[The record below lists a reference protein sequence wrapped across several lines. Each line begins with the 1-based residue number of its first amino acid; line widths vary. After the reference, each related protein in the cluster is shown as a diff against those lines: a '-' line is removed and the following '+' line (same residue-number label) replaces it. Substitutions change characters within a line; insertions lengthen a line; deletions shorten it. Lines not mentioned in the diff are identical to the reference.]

1 MYDLQV
7 FSPFHW
13 DVSLLSLWYLL
24 KHSFKFWRKPV
35 FFPFVTYAFGVCV
48 LRSVLWCHLSV
59 LHSFHLRIH
68 FNSIPECSSI
78 RSPKL
83 KGRTPNRLPFLQ
95 TAASGRAPVSP
106 HFCLLRW
113 ASCSPLRVSSSPG
126 WLNSLKAPALWLLF
140 YLKGRSSGTAQWR
153 TRPGQSEGSLCS
165 PGTAPH
171 QYWLG
176 VCAEVGGL
184 QFVYG
189 VLWLS
194 RIDEFIDHMVEA
206 SVLPSSPPER
216 MFQPSNQKIGL
227 YGDPI
232 WKQSKGPERALI
244 SITKTPINQDIAR
257 FFFVNIVLN
266 KRFFKF
272 YAALQFL
279 SFTHMISYLTI
290 TL

>member
-232 WKQSKGPERALI
+232 WKQSKGPERAL
-244 SITKTPINQDIAR
+244 SLA
-257 FFFVNIVLN
+257 
-266 KRFFKF
+266 
-272 YAALQFL
+272 
-279 SFTHMISYLTI
+279 
-290 TL
+290 